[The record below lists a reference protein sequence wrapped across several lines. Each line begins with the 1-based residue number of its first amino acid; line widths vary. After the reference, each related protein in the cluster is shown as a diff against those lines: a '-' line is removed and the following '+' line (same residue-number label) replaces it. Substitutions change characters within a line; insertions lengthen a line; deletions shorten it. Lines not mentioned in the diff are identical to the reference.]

1 MGKYLLK
8 LVGKYNIKYLTR
20 ASVYTVHVTMHK
32 EKPKFKQL
40 RVKNSRFYAVK
51 ASSQIKRSE
60 RTN

>member
-8 LVGKYNIKYLTR
+8 LVGKYNIKYLAR

-40 RVKNSRFYAVK
+40 RVKK
-51 ASSQIKRSE
+51 Q
-60 RTN
+60 